1 MDVRRQNIKI
11 SLNEN
16 NGIWELRY
24 DDHPKVIS
32 YSGSWELLEEWSIAI
47 VKVYFEDLKSKTIET
62 NTCKVYM

>member
-16 NGIWELRY
+16 IGIWELRY
-24 DDHPKVIS
+24 DNHPRVIS
-32 YSGSWELLEEWSIAI
+32 YSGSWELLEEWSMTI
-47 VKVYFEDLKSKTIET
+47 VKGYFEELKTKTIET